1 MSNMTHTFNLNLDAT
16 EHHLIS
22 SSPNLTITSKGAPG
36 EENVFMASK
45 WGEYNH
51 VEGFETGKD
60 KIKIPLDV
68 IKEVYPTTAIVKGTL
83 PAERYEAVGG
93 GYDTLLVASG
103 GVLTYIAPDPERT
116 GSAGATIKLLT
127 LDGTPAPT
135 VVAADIE
142 IV

>member
-22 SSPNLTITSKGAPG
+22 SSPNLTITSKGAAG

-45 WGEYNH
+45 WGAYNH

-60 KIKIPLDV
+60 KIKIPLEVIQEVKADTAFTKGACPAAKFKDSPDLDDV
-68 IKEVYPTTAIVKGTL
+68 LSFANNLLQYSWTED
-83 PAERYEAVGG
+83 GG
-93 GYDTLLVASG
+93 DSYKTVA
-103 GVLTYIAPDPERT
+103 
-116 GSAGATIKLLT
+116 LLT
-127 LDGTPAPT
+127 LDGDPAPT